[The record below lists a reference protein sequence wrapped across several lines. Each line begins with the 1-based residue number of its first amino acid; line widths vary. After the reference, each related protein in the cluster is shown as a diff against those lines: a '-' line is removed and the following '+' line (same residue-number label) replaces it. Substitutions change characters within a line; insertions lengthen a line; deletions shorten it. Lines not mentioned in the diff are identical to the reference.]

1 MLELLNTKPFD
12 NERNMLNADLFVN
25 NLRHTLKAFK
35 FNTKITYEVYRNIT
49 VYNITWNDDK
59 NFDDI
64 LELRKEMSLALG
76 INPSELNIE
85 KISDNE
91 VRIKV
96 LNMKRSTLSLKE
108 LLEEVNEKSDNMI
121 PLGLNEEDNVI
132 YFDFSKDKNLLV
144 TGVTGTGKTN
154 LFNNII
160 MNILMEKDDTEI
172 IILDSQG
179 INYNSYDK
187 VCKVVNKEKDIIDEI
202 KNIRYE
208 FEKRVKNNN
217 RNRIV
222 VFIDEVYEIV
232 KMSMEVK
239 DDINYLLEVGSTMNI
254 HLIISTDSVLDDDI
268 NYLFDKDD
276 ISKLCF
282 YLTTRSEYNR
292 FLDDIVDEKL
302 GKDGIYS
309 SMNNKL
315 TRISVPLVEDDEI
328 ERVVNNLISNKL

>member
-25 NLRHTLKAFK
+25 NLKHTLKAFK

-108 LLEEVNEKSDNMI
+108 LLEEVNEKNDNMI

-132 YFDFSKDKNLLV
+132 YFDLGKDKNLLV

-160 MNILMEKDDTEI
+160 MNILMKKDDTEI

-328 ERVVNNLISNKL
+328 ERVVNNLINDK